1 MKRNFL
7 EDLGLEK
14 ETISAI
20 MKEHGKV
27 MQNIPSEPEQAGLRE
42 NIEALEQQKT
52 ELEQKIEEAK
62 NLNLDEEI
70 AKYEQQIE
78 GHKRN
83 MYKVRLASEYDLPL
97 ELADKLEGTTEE
109 ELKADAEQLVQYA
122 KRPEPLQPLKST
134 EVDKSPDSPYR
145 SMVQDLTN

>member
-1 MKRNFL
+1 MKRKFL
-7 EDLGLEK
+7 EELGLEK
-14 ETISAI
+14 ETINEI
-20 MKEHGKV
+20 MKKHGQT
-27 MQNIPSEPEQAGLRE
+27 MNELSNHPDQAELRE
-42 NIEALEQQKT
+42 SVEALEQQKA

-62 NLNLDEEI
+62 NFDLDEEI
-70 AKYEQQIE
+70 TKYEQQIE

-134 EVDKSPDSPYR
+134 EVDKSPDNPYR